1 MARTTTVIQRTNRF
15 TGEKDVV
22 EIENKAASAGGDLN
36 GRVYKQYFTK
46 TIKYRYKLIGIR
58 GTTLGRFVAWEW
70 DQQNTLSVST
80 IRLV

>member
-1 MARTTTVIQRTNRF
+1 MNLNKKRYKTMARTTTVIQRTNRF

-46 TIKYRYKLIGIR
+46 TIKYKYKLIGIR
-58 GTTLGRFVAWEW
+58 GTTLGRFVA
-70 DQQNTLSVST
+70 
-80 IRLV
+80 